1 MEQQPR
7 DGCVVTEEGGSTIV
21 TVNISVSCV
30 GTSLSPSSTDC
41 PGKSSAHISTCIV
54 ITILLPMKAAMVT
67 AVVTSGWNREDTHFQ
82 ILNALD
88 Q

>member
-30 GTSLSPSSTDC
+30 GTSLSASSTDC
-41 PGKSSAHISTCIV
+41 PDKSSAHISTCIV
-54 ITILLPMKAAMVT
+54 IILLPMKAAMVT